1 MRGIRN
7 MNELP
12 AFELASGER
21 IMLTG
26 GFGGIFGW
34 TWSLPFLLIVV
45 MIGLVFIHKGQVTPD
60 QTREGLEFMLIF
72 GAIGI
77 WPFARSGRYYLTN
90 QRLIWRPRLG
100 RSLVIGLAS
109 IPEDGLK
116 VKPSTSSLR
125 VRFGNRKV
133 TLRYISGL
141 ERLWG
146 GILLNRAHHR
156 SGKYNP
162 GHTHSPI
169 AWSGRLGG

>member
-116 VKPSTSSLR
+116 VKPST
-125 VRFGNRKV
+125 
-133 TLRYISGL
+133 
-141 ERLWG
+141 
-146 GILLNRAHHR
+146 
-156 SGKYNP
+156 
-162 GHTHSPI
+162 
-169 AWSGRLGG
+169 